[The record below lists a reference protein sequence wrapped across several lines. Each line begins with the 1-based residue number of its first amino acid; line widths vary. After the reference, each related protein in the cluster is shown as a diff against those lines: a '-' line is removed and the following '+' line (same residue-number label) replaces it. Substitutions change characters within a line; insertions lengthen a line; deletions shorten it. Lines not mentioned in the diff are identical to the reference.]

1 MTPRADLPYRVE
13 QDIKVDAKI
22 KTNHAVY
29 IDGYVH
35 VRADNGQWMRVAVN
49 PRAVEA
55 LALETTRE
63 CKLTASDTV
72 GGMKMNVW
80 TIKTINPVDPL
91 GRLGRGLLT
100 SRAWIGSLDGR
111 VYRQKSDDFEQR
123 IFYDNVV
130 KPDVTEPTPS
140 QKTKQRE

>member
-13 QDIKVDAKI
+13 QDIKVDGKI

-49 PRAVEA
+49 PKAVEA

-80 TIKTINPVDPL
+80 TIKTISPVDPL
-91 GRLGRGLLT
+91 GREHLT
-100 SRAWIGSLDGR
+100 SRVWIGSLDGR

-123 IFYDNVV
+123 IAYDNVV
-130 KPDVTEPTPS
+130 KSDVTEPKS
-140 QKTKQRE
+140 RQKTKHRE